1 MANDFI
7 DDSSSLAIGVRPE
20 EMGMGKGDLMKKAS
34 FIKAVKDYTEQSEG
48 GPLGSE
54 TLTKSLRNITQTIVQ
69 KVQNTVVSAT
79 KAIVPSIESEL
90 YKIGE
95 LLKTNREDDDQKAL
109 DIIDNLQQ
117 KFGVN
122 LKNFSKELND
132 SISKLEKAL
141 EDKKQKR
148 SEEKQ
153 IREEKISQLETE
165 RVLLQQNGVIA
176 YVDKENLKLKIRT
189 NEEVKKERITIR
201 EQEKQLERR
210 KEQFYKEEQRLLN
223 KKTLSDDES
232 KKIQTRQ
239 QLIQK
244 AEDKLQQRKDLVGVK
259 PGQTNYAGG
268 PISETLRGAKDQM
281 LQGLQAPKE
290 LFVYF
295 KSMGK
300 EISGLT
306 SSLGNLTKKGL
317 AGLGRG
323 LSAFG
328 SGLQKG
334 VMTLGR
340 FVIAGLMASAKYI
353 LIGLAIV
360 GVIMLI
366 TKLIDWVKSKFSWLF
381 GDDKKKLTKDDKDA
395 KIPEQDKSKMD
406 KETLSGNE
414 DHLIEPKGKETLSG
428 NEDHLIKP
436 YDKEKRIKP
445 PRQADYMPDD
455 RFIPMSAD
463 ERNNITKLSKERNM
477 ANKEKEAANNMV
489 IAPTNNVSTQNQ
501 NSSVSFPMEVDNY
514 DRSFRN
520 IGTSLAV

>member
-20 EMGMGKGDLMKKAS
+20 EMGMGRGDLMKKAS

-79 KAIVPSIESEL
+79 KAIVPSIENEL

-176 YVDKENLKLKIRT
+176 YVDKENLKLKIKT

-259 PGQTNYAGG
+259 PGQINYAGG
-268 PISETLRGAKDQM
+268 PISETFRGAKDTM

-300 EISGLT
+300 EIGSLT

-323 LSAFG
+323 LSALG
-328 SGLQKG
+328 SGLLKA
-334 VMTLGR
+334 VTVLGR

-360 GVIMLI
+360 GVIFLI
-366 TKLIDWVKSKFSWLF
+366 TKLIDWVKSKFSWLM
-381 GDDKKKLTKDDKDA
+381 GDTKKLDDERKKKS
-395 KIPEQDKSKMD
+395 IPEQDKSKKD

-414 DHLIEPKGKETLSG
+414 DHLIEPRGKETLSG

-455 RFIPMSAD
+455 RFLPISPD
-463 ERNNITKLSKERNM
+463 EANSINQVTKERNK
-477 ANKEKEAANNMV
+477 AKREKEATNNMV

>member
-20 EMGMGKGDLMKKAS
+20 EMGMGRGDLMKKAS

-79 KAIVPSIESEL
+79 KAIVPSIENEL

-176 YVDKENLKLKIRT
+176 YVDKENLKLKIKT

-323 LSAFG
+323 LSSLG
-328 SGLQKG
+328 SGLTKG
-334 VMTLGR
+334 AMVLGR
-340 FVIAGLMASAKYI
+340 FVVAGLMASAKYI

-360 GVIMLI
+360 GVIFLI

-381 GDDKKKLTKDDKDA
+381 GDDTKKLEKDPNKNVT
-395 KIPEQDKSKMD
+395 EQDKLKMD
-406 KETLSGNE
+406 KEPSKVDREDSSNFKDIKTEPREDFIKSYDNE
-414 DHLIEPKGKETLSG
+414 KKI
-428 NEDHLIKP
+428 I
-436 YDKEKRIKP
+436 P
-445 PRQADYMPDD
+445 PRPD
-455 RFIPMSAD
+455 FIPDKRFLPMSQQEA
-463 ERNNITKLSKERNM
+463 NSVNQLSKERNM
-477 ANKEKEAANNMV
+477 AKKEKEAANNMV

>member
-20 EMGMGKGDLMKKAS
+20 EMGMGRGDLMKKAS
-34 FIKAVKDYTEQSEG
+34 FIKAVKDYTEQSTG

-69 KVQNTVVSAT
+69 KVQTTVVTAT
-79 KAIVPSIESEL
+79 KAIVPSIENEL

-109 DIIDNLQQ
+109 DIIDTLQQ

-122 LKNFSKELND
+122 LKNFSKELNE

-141 EDKKQKR
+141 EEKKQKR
-148 SEEKQ
+148 AEEKQ

-165 RVLLQQNGVIA
+165 RVLLQQNNINT
-176 YVDKENLKLKIRT
+176 YVDKENLQLKIRT
-189 NEEVKKERITIR
+189 LKEEKQEKISIR
-201 EQEKQLERR
+201 EQERQLERR
-210 KEQFYKEEQRLLN
+210 KEQFIKEEQRLLRQS
-223 KKTLSDDES
+223 TLSDDDN
-232 KKIQTRQ
+232 KKILNRR
-239 QLIQK
+239 QLIIK
-244 AEDKLQQRKDLVGVK
+244 AEEKLQQRKDLVGVK

-300 EISGLT
+300 EIGGLT

-395 KIPEQDKSKMD
+395 KIPDKSKMD

-463 ERNNITKLSKERNM
+463 ERNNITKLSKERDM
-477 ANKEKEAANNMV
+477 AKKEKETANNMV